1 MKITGTQIGIAA
13 ILLWLLLRKKNTAT
27 QTPPN
32 TPPVTNTPTIPRTNV
47 TPPVVSNRRELPGRA
62 AVAGEWEINC
72 YHQVI

>member
-13 ILLWLLLRKKNTAT
+13 FLLWLLYRNKH
-27 QTPPN
+27 TPAAPV
-32 TPPVTNTPTIPRTNV
+32 PPKDMFPTIPRTNV
-47 TPPVVSNRRELPGRA
+47 TPPVVSSRRELPGRA